1 MSQGRL
7 LLLKGR
13 IETYIG
19 KGDLSMEV
27 RPTGDFLEPRV
38 KT

>member
-13 IETYIG
+13 IETYVG

-27 RPTGDFLEPRV
+27 KQTGDFLELRV